1 VEVNWAIWDSAKS
14 RGQKSASLAKKRRLE
29 YAMEREV
36 KNFRIYVENLRQN
49 LISLRNRM
57 QMSKKLLEVAESRY
71 KTSKIEFNANRISA
85 NRHLESKIALDKAK
99 INQLESV
106 CQYLKTHDLYLKAI
120 RNNP

>member
-1 VEVNWAIWDSAKS
+1 MLH
-14 RGQKSASLAKKRRLE
+14 LAKKRRLE
-29 YAMEREV
+29 YALEREI

-49 LISLRNRM
+49 LLSLGNRI